1 MTHHLW
7 VVFMFSNGHD
17 GSRMSHKIER
27 EIMSHSL
34 APQWN
39 TEDLHFLL
47 RIIVNIFIFK
57 LEIHGPGIHGPPSWS
72 EFWKWDVGIHKTAE
86 SVRFFKRRGRDPR
99 TAESVQILKGAAWIQ
114 GLSNRFEFFN
124 GVSDWNK
131 VCKNRQRRLT
141 PKPLIFLNFFFE
153 EYFTYSNTENVFS
166 SFFKNVTGRS
176 GNCPYD

>member
-1 MTHHLW
+1 MTHILW
-7 VVFMFSNGHD
+7 VVFMFSNGYD
-17 GSRMSHKIER
+17 ESRMSHKIER

-34 APQWN
+34 APS
-39 TEDLHFLL
+39 EIP
-47 RIIVNIFIFK
+47 RIYIFIKNNCQYLYFQIRNPWTRDPRTAK
-57 LEIHGPGIHGPPSWS
+57 LVRVL
-72 EFWKWDVGIHKTAE
+72 KVGCRDPRTAE

-131 VCKNRQRRLT
+131 VCKNPQRRLT

-153 EYFTYSNTENVFS
+153 EYFTYSNTENVIS
-166 SFFKNVTGRS
+166 SFSKNVTGRS